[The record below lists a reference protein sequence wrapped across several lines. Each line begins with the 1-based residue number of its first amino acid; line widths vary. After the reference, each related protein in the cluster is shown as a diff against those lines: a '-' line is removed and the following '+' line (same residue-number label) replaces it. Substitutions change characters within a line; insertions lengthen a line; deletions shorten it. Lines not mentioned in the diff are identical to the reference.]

1 MKIQLKSY
9 IAILFFFK
17 AITLLGQGSTSTE
30 QKISL
35 LFIGDIM
42 GHDTQIWSAE
52 NRETKQYDYNDVF
65 DHIRS
70 EISEADLSIANLE
83 VTLAG
88 PPYKGYPQ
96 FSSPAALA
104 VACKNAGIDC
114 LVTANNH
121 SVDRG
126 LDGINRT
133 IMRLDSIG
141 VSHTGTFVNRAAK
154 DSLQPL
160 ILTKNGISVALL
172 NYTYGTNGIRI
183 PEPAIVNMLNKDLIT
198 NDIEKAKLKKP
209 DIIVLFL
216 HWGTEYDTV
225 PSPEQTALADYFF
238 SKGVDLI
245 IGSHPHVLQKMVWSR
260 DGETNKDKILVYSL
274 GNFVSNQRKPKTD
287 GGTMVRIEILKQGD
301 SFRIT
306 EAGYYLIWVYTP
318 VVNDRTKFY
327 ILPCSKFEDNPGFFS
342 KAAEFEQMKKFITD
356 SRRLLREQN
365 IGINEYLFREGKWIP
380 GE

>member
-1 MKIQLKSY
+1 MQFKTY
-9 IAILFFFK
+9 IAILLFFK
-17 AITLLGQGSTSTE
+17 VITLQGQLTGSYGE
-30 QKISL
+30 KITL

-52 NRETKQYDYNDVF
+52 NRETRQYDYNDVF
-65 DHIRS
+65 DYIRS
-70 EISEADLSIANLE
+70 EISETDLSFANLE

-104 VACKNAGIDC
+104 VACRNAGVDC

-121 SVDRG
+121 SIDRG

-141 VSHTGTFVNRAAK
+141 MPHTGTFVNSSAR

-160 ILTKNGISVALL
+160 ILKSNGISLALL

-183 PEPAIVNMLNKDLIT
+183 PEPAIVNMLNKDLISS
-198 NDIEKAKLKKP
+198 DIEKAKLKKP
-209 DIIVLFL
+209 DIIVLSL
-216 HWGTEYDTV
+216 HWGTEYDTI
-225 PSPEQTALADYFF
+225 PSREQALLADYFF

-245 IGSHPHVLQKMVWSR
+245 IGSHPHVLQKMVWYR
-260 DGETNKDKILVYSL
+260 NGETHAGKALVYSL

-287 GGTMVRIEILKQGD
+287 GGAMVRIEMTRQGG
-301 SFRIT
+301 SFKVS
-306 EAGYYLIWVYTP
+306 ESGYYLTWVYTP
-318 VVNDRTKFY
+318 VVNYRTKFY
-327 ILPCSKFEDNPGFFS
+327 ILPCSKFEDKPEFFS
-342 KAAEFEQMKKFITD
+342 KPEEYQQMKKFITD
-356 SRRLLREQN
+356 SRRFLKEQN
-365 IGINEYLFREGKWIP
+365 LSVNEYLFKGDRWTLSD
-380 GE
+380 

>member
-1 MKIQLKSY
+1 MQFKTC
-9 IAILFFFK
+9 IAILLFFK
-17 AITLLGQGSTSTE
+17 VITLQGQLTGSYGE
-30 QKISL
+30 KITL

-52 NRETKQYDYNDVF
+52 NRETRQYDYNDVF
-65 DHIRS
+65 DYIRS
-70 EISEADLSIANLE
+70 EISETDLSFANLE

-104 VACKNAGIDC
+104 VACRNAGVDC

-121 SVDRG
+121 SIDRG

-141 VSHTGTFVNRAAK
+141 MPHTGTFVNSSAR

-160 ILTKNGISVALL
+160 ILKSNGISLALL

-183 PEPAIVNMLNKDLIT
+183 PEPAIVNMLNKDLISS
-198 NDIEKAKLKKP
+198 DIEKAKLKKP
-209 DIIVLFL
+209 DIIVLSL
-216 HWGTEYDTV
+216 HWGTEYDTI
-225 PSPEQTALADYFF
+225 PSREQALLADYFF

-245 IGSHPHVLQKMVWSR
+245 IGSHPHVLQKMVWYR
-260 DGETNKDKILVYSL
+260 NGETHAGKALVYSL

-287 GGTMVRIEILKQGD
+287 GGAMVRIEMTRQGG
-301 SFRIT
+301 SFKVS
-306 EAGYYLIWVYTP
+306 ESGYYLTWVYTP
-318 VVNDRTKFY
+318 VVNYRTKFY
-327 ILPCSKFEDNPGFFS
+327 ILPCSKFEDKPEFFS
-342 KAAEFEQMKKFITD
+342 KPEEYQQMKKFITD
-356 SRRLLREQN
+356 SRRFLKEQN
-365 IGINEYLFREGKWIP
+365 LSVNEYLFKGDRWTLSD
-380 GE
+380 